1 MNPENASVEVD
12 IESLAAG
19 GDGLG
24 HLEDGRVV
32 FVPFTVPGDRVRLRV
47 VSERSRFVRA
57 EVESIVT
64 AGEGRTDPV
73 CAVFGECGGCTWQH
87 VRYDQQLEAKTR
99 ILRDAI
105 ERIAK
110 LAVPGEIVSW
120 PSPSPY
126 GYRVRTRVASA
137 RGRVGY
143 RRARSRE
150 LCATSSCPVLF
161 PDLEDALERLSE
173 SLGPEHAECDFE
185 MVTDGS
191 GGTRVVPVPGERSA
205 VWPTTPRIS
214 IPAGSREIRLSP
226 GVFLQGNGLLF
237 DRLEKSVVEA
247 ASPAPA
253 VGGLVL
259 ELYAGGGFFTLGLA
273 HRFDQV
279 VAVEASEAA
288 TSDLKANVDAA
299 KLSNVDIRISTVEE
313 VVENPGNLAP
323 DTIVLDPPRTGLSKG
338 SAQGLRHLDAKRIV
352 YLSCDPATLARDLQ
366 VLTEPGYRLA
376 SLEVFDLFPQTPHV
390 ETLAL
395 LERIP

>member
-64 AGEGRTDPV
+64 PGAGRTDPV

-87 VRYDQQLEAKTR
+87 VRYDQQLEAKIR

-110 LAVPGEIVSW
+110 LAVPGEIACW

-126 GYRVRTRVASA
+126 GYRVRARVASA

-150 LCATSSCPVLF
+150 ICATSSCPVLV

-173 SLGPEHAECDFE
+173 SLGPEHAERDFE
-185 MVTDGS
+185 MVADGS
-191 GGTRVVPVPGERSA
+191 GGTRVVPVPGERSGA
-205 VWPTTPRIS
+205 WPATPRIS
-214 IPAGSREIRLSP
+214 IPAGSRDIRLSP

-247 ASPAPA
+247 ASPVSG

-338 SAQGLRHLDAKRIV
+338 SAHGLRHLDAKRIV

-366 VLTEPGYRLA
+366 LLTEPGYRLA